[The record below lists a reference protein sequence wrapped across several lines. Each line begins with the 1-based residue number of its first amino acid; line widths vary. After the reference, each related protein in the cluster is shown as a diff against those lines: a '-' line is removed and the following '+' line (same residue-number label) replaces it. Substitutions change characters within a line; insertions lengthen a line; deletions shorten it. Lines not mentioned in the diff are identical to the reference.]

1 LSEGNLTDLDAAIA
15 KAQGEHAQALRWFRA
30 RAGQTVGWDEIKDHA
45 DQGARLV
52 TQAKGIYKPRYTD
65 FALSVRQTLD
75 SPYADKEVVRR
86 DDGSWVYPYFQ
97 ENADPSQRDREATN
111 RGLMKCM
118 EGGIPVGVLMQ
129 TKPKPGV
136 EYNVLGLATV
146 AEWRDGYFVLEGFSD
161 RGELRLKDRGTDAA
175 YDRAVATASKLVDF
189 KPNEGDD
196 TRERQIAEVVRRRGQ
211 KKFRDAL
218 IAAYGG
224 RCAITGCDALE
235 ALEAAHIS
243 PYKGEHS
250 DHPQNGLLLRADLHS
265 LFDLGLIAINPTN
278 MKVILSKRLL
288 DTQYGQFE
296 GRVIGKA
303 EKRAAQ
309 PSPEAIKDHFKW
321 SGITAGAST
330 K

>member
-1 LSEGNLTDLDAAIA
+1 MSEGNLTALDAAIA
-15 KAQGEHAQALRWFRA
+15 KVEGEHAQALRWFKA
-30 RAGQTVGWDEIKDHA
+30 HAGQTVGWGEIKSHA

-52 TQAKGIYKPRYTD
+52 TQAKGIYKPQYTD

-97 ENADPSQRDREATN
+97 ENADPSQRDTEATN

-118 EGGIPVGVLMQ
+118 EEGIPVGVLMQ

-146 AEWRDGYFVLEGFSD
+146 AEWRDGYFILEGSSD
-161 RGELRLKDRGTDAA
+161 RGELHLKGRATDAA
-175 YDRAVATASKLVDF
+175 YDRAVATASKDF
-189 KPNEGDD
+189 KANEGAD
-196 TRERQIAEVVRRRGQ
+196 TRERLIAEVVRRRGQ

-224 RCAITGCDALE
+224 KCAITGCDALE

-243 PYKGEHS
+243 PYRGEHS
-250 DHPQNGLLLRADLHS
+250 NHPQNGLLLRADLHS
-265 LFDLGLIAINPTN
+265 LFDLGLIAINPED
-278 MKVILSKRLL
+278 MKIILSNQLL
-288 DTQYGQFE
+288 DTEYREYE
-296 GRVIGKA
+296 GRAIA
-303 EKRAAQ
+303 EPRKDKLR
-309 PSPEAIKDHFKW
+309 PSGDAIKDHLNW
-321 SGITAGAST
+321 SGITRGYCN